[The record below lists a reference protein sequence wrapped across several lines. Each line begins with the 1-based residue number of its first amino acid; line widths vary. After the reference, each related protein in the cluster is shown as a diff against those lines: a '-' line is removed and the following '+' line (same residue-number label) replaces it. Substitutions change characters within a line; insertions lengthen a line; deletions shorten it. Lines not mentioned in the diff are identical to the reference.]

1 MEKYFIALDKMSID
15 EIEIIRLLSR
25 YSNYE
30 TNVTGYTVNQLVV
43 NADKRLNL
51 TTQKVRT
58 ILKKFEKEGYI
69 QFLTSG
75 SKGKESTLKIILKD
89 KLFNQQLSNNY
100 STNKTEQLQGFEGAE
115 QQQSNN
121 NLTTLSKKKEKNNNI
136 YSLVIDYLNRK
147 ANTNYRSSTKN
158 TQSFINARV
167 SEGFTVEDF
176 KKVIDSKSKE
186 WLNTDF
192 EKYLRPATLFGTKF
206 ENYLNEANKKAST
219 KVDTGKKNNNSVN
232 PNICNT
238 GGKYTRGVEML

>member
-30 TNVTGYTVNQLVV
+30 TNITGYTVNQLVV

-89 KLFNQQLSNNY
+89 KLFNQQQCNNY
-100 STNKTEQLQGFEGAE
+100 STNKSEQLQGFECVE

-121 NLTTLSKKKEKNNNI
+121 NVTTLSKKKENNI
-136 YSLVIDYLNRK
+136 YKDL
-147 ANTNYRSSTKN
+147 
-158 TQSFINARV
+158 SFIDLNSV
-167 SEGFTVEDF
+167 
-176 KKVIDSKSKE
+176 KVTEKDYIKLIELAKGDIELVHDKMLSLEIGIVNRNK
-186 WLNTDF
+186 
-192 EKYLRPATLFGTKF
+192 KYLEYKSH
-206 ENYLNEANKKAST
+206 YLALRQWINKENKKAPS
-219 KVDTGKKNNNSVN
+219 KKQGTQKNNSVN

>member
-58 ILKKFEKEGYI
+58 ILKKFEKNGYI
-69 QFLTSG
+69 EFVSSG
-75 SKGKESTLKIILKD
+75 SKGKESTLKIILKN

-100 STNKTEQLQGFEGAE
+100 STNKTEQLQGFKGVE

-121 NLTTLSKKKEKNNNI
+121 NVTTLSKKKENNNI
-136 YSLVIDYLNRK
+136 L
-147 ANTNYRSSTKN
+147 
-158 TQSFINARV
+158 
-167 SEGFTVEDF
+167 
-176 KKVIDSKSKE
+176 IDSYTQNDDLKTAINDFISMRNKIKKPVTQRALKGI
-186 WLNTDF
+186 LNKLDSFTNNDF
-192 EKYLRPATLFGTKF
+192 EKILIL
-206 ENYLNEANKKAST
+206 ENSIENCWLSVYELKNKKAST

>member
-1 MEKYFIALDKMSID
+1 MKKYFIALDEMTLEEID
-15 EIEIIRLLSR
+15 IWRLLCR
-25 YSNYE
+25 YSNYD
-30 TNVTGYTVNQLVV
+30 TDVAGYTINQLVV
-43 NADKRLNL
+43 NSDKRLNL

-69 QFLTSG
+69 KFLTSG
-75 SKGKESTLKIILKD
+75 SKGKESTLELTIKQQ
-89 KLFNQQLSNNY
+89 LFNNNA
-100 STNKTEQLQGFEGAE
+100 TNKTEQLQQVEVLGNNNLTTK

-121 NLTTLSKKKEKNNNI
+121 TTKKKEKDDNNI

-147 ANTNYRSSTKN
+147 ASTNYRSTTKN

-167 SEGFTVEDF
+167 REGYTVEDF

-206 ENYLNEANKKAST
+206 ENYLNEANKKEPTAIGS
-219 KVDTGKKNNNSVN
+219 DKNKNIKVN
-232 PNICNT
+232 PSICNS
-238 GGKYTRGVEML
+238 GGKYSRGVEVW

>member
-30 TNVTGYTVNQLVV
+30 TGISGYTVNQLVV
-43 NADKRLNL
+43 GSDKRLEL

-75 SKGKESTLKIILKD
+75 SKGKESTLKIVLKN
-89 KLFNQQLSNNY
+89 KLFNQQQCNNY
-100 STNKTEQLQGFEGAE
+100 STNKTEQLQGFEDNE

-121 NLTTLSKKKEKNNNI
+121 NVTTLQKKKEKNNI
-136 YSLVIDYLNRK
+136 L
-147 ANTNYRSSTKN
+147 
-158 TQSFINARV
+158 
-167 SEGFTVEDF
+167 
-176 KKVIDSKSKE
+176 IDSYTQNDDLKTTINDFISMRNKIKKPVTQRALKGI
-186 WLNTDF
+186 LNKLDSFTNNDF
-192 EKYLRPATLFGTKF
+192 EKILIL
-206 ENYLNEANKKAST
+206 ENSIENCWLSVYELKNKKAST